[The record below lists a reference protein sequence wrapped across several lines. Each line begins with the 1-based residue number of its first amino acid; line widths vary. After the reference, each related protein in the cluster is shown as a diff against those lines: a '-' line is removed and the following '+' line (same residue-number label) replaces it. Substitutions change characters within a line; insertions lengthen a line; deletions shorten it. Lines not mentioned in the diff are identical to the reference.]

1 MVRSDQALGW
11 LIFLGCSIVAVLY
24 FIAVVFPGNV
34 VQLLGLD
41 MYSETFRLYL
51 IAIPVLFGFIVILA
65 IGAWIGWTIATT
77 PPPRPIEEIEADE
90 ISEEAEQD

>member
-11 LIFLGCSIVAVLY
+11 LIFLGCSIVAILY
-24 FIAVVFPGNV
+24 FIGVVFPGEV
-34 VQLLGLD
+34 VHLLGLD

-51 IAIPVLFGFIVILA
+51 IAIPVLIGFIVILA
-65 IGAWIGWTIATT
+65 IGGWIGWTIATT
-77 PPPRPIEEIEADE
+77 PPPRPIEEIEAEE

>member
-11 LIFLGCSIVAVLY
+11 LIFLVCTIVAILY
-24 FIAVVFPGNV
+24 FIAVVFPSEV
-34 VQLLGLD
+34 VNLLGLY
-41 MYSETFRLYL
+41 MYPETFRLYL
-51 IAIPVLFGFIVILA
+51 VAIPVLIGLIVILA

-77 PPPRPIEEIEADE
+77 PPPRPIEEIEAEE